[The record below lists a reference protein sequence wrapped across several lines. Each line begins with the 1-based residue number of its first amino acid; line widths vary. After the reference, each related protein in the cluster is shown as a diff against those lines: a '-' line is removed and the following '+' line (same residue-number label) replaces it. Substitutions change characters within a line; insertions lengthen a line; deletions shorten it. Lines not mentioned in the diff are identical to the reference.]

1 MIRFREMEIFLAVV
15 EEGSFAAAARR
26 ARISAPSVTRSV
38 ALLEQRVGQVLF
50 LRNTRSVSLS
60 DAGKSFLVDCRHIIA
75 EIREAEAAAVGHHI
89 EPCGLLTV
97 AAPVQFG
104 QSFIAPLISDYLNQF
119 PEVSLTC
126 LFVDQKIDMVNENVD
141 LSIRVGELESES
153 IHAIKIGE
161 VRQIVCASPSFLQ
174 RYGRP
179 EEPEQL
185 RHKVIVDSTTI
196 GPAQVWHFQ
205 SQDRELEII
214 LDSRVT
220 VTTHAAAINIAR
232 GGWGITRALLFQ
244 VANDVQ
250 EGRLEL
256 LLEDYEPAPLPV
268 HIVFRD
274 QIKTT
279 SKTYSFADFLIGHIA
294 SVGQVT
300 GMEPVLC
307 PSIRK

>member
-1 MIRFREMEIFLAVV
+1 MEIFLAVV

-26 ARISAPSVTRSV
+26 ARISAPSVTRSI

-75 EIREAEAAAVGHHI
+75 ETREAEATAVGHHI

-104 QSFIAPLISDYLNQF
+104 QSFIAPLVSDYLNQF
-119 PEVSLTC
+119 PEVRLTC

-185 RHKVIVDSTTI
+185 LHKVIVDSTTI
-196 GPAQVWHFQ
+196 GPTQVWHFQ

-214 LDSRVT
+214 LDSRVN

-274 QIKTT
+274 QIKTA

-307 PSIRK
+307 PSFRK